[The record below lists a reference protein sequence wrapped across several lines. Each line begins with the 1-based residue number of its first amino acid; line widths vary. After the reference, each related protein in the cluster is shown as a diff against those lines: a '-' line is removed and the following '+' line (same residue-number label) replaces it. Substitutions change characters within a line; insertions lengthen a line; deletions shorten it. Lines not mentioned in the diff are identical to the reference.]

1 MVDRRC
7 RLRALHDRVRVL
19 GRHWEPPLVRYDS
32 RVVHLRSF
40 RMRTEA
46 QLMVSHW
53 TSVQLDPETKNLHS
67 PEWNSAG
74 ECCVNSASSRASRQ
88 IKLQYRNCIKHSFR
102 ER

>member
-1 MVDRRC
+1 
-7 RLRALHDRVRVL
+7 
-19 GRHWEPPLVRYDS
+19 
-32 RVVHLRSF
+32 
-40 RMRTEA
+40 MRTEA

-88 IKLQYRNCIKHSFR
+88 IKLQRRNCIEHSFR
-102 ER
+102 ERHDHALSPRDPRSAESR